1 MIPPNSIK
9 PLIVVEIRNPK
20 SSNGFKKV
28 KETPTRL
35 SIIDNKEMTNNK
47 KPNNKPA
54 ARLSILFFC
63 AKLL

>member
-1 MIPPNSIK
+1 MIPPNSIR
-9 PLIVVEIRNPK
+9 PLIVVEKRKPK
-20 SSNGFKKV
+20 SSKGFKKV

-54 ARLSILFFC
+54 ARLSIIFFC